1 MLWPEGGHAEVGR
14 MTTERREYAIAGT
27 WAESCQWCRERGN
40 SAGVHY
46 LTKGGERGRS
56 PNVGQATSHSSLGV
70 RSGRGSASL
79 RRYTAASKTGWRES
93 WQGRPGWHFDTAEAT
108 LKELLEL
115 GADLQPEAAG
125 RVEDAVRHVSH
136 ATTLLNEYVTLS
148 EGERARR
155 AGQVKTARADLLACV
170 NSLEAMV
177 PPKLLGPRES
187 QALPPRLRR

>member
-1 MLWPEGGHAEVGR
+1 VSGGTPPAC
-14 MTTERREYAIAGT
+14 TTSRRTAPRALAERRAGHL
-27 WAESCQWCRERGN
+27 AFF
-40 SAGVHY
+40 
-46 LTKGGERGRS
+46 
-56 PNVGQATSHSSLGV
+56 
-70 RSGRGSASL
+70 L
-79 RRYTAASKTGWRES
+79 RRQIRS
-93 WQGRPGWHFDTAEAT
+93 WIGEPPALHSGLKDWLERVVAGAPGWHFDTAEAT

-115 GADLQPEAAG
+115 GADLQPEAAE
-125 RVEDAVRHVSH
+125 RVEDAVRHFSH

-177 PPKLLGPRES
+177 PPKLLGPSES